1 MLKRT
6 FSTVLLLTIL
16 FLAVY
21 FGRIY
26 GVIGLATVVTT
37 LALYE
42 FYRLTSK
49 PEFGGNPRK
58 LIGLV
63 AGAAFV
69 PVIYYGASH
78 GEVTPETE
86 IAMLVPAGIV
96 VLFSF
101 YAVIRLQKNPAWRLP
116 TVIAQL
122 STGLGL
128 LYLPFMIGFF
138 ALLIGQFEN
147 EMNGVFFCLWILL
160 STKFTDVGGLLG
172 GKFFGKH
179 KLAPNVSAGKTW
191 EGVAGGVLLSMLV
204 GAGTVWG
211 LNALGVWD
219 GNPHVSGCIEL
230 NPETGKIL
238 LPGNFVFSPLA
249 GALCAIPFA
258 CLSVVS
264 DLIESVIKRQ
274 AAEKDSGATIPGM
287 GGALDLLDSLVLVA
301 PAGYCMV
308 KFVIL

>member
-26 GVIGLATVVTT
+26 GVIGLATLVTT

-42 FYRLTSK
+42 FYRLVSK
-49 PEFGGNPRK
+49 PEFGGNPRRA
-58 LIGLV
+58 IGLV
-63 AGAAFV
+63 AGAVFI
-69 PVIYYGASH
+69 PVIYYGASR
-78 GEVTPETE
+78 GEVTTGTE

-96 VLFSF
+96 ILFSI
-101 YAVIRLQKNPAWRLP
+101 YAVIRLQKNPTWRLP
-116 TVIAQL
+116 PVIAQL
-122 STGLGL
+122 STGIGL

-147 EMNGVFFCLWILL
+147 EMNGVFFCVWILL
-160 STKFTDVGGLLG
+160 ATKFTDVGGLLG
-172 GKFFGKH
+172 GKFFGRH

-204 GAGTVWG
+204 GAGTVWA
-211 LNALGVWD
+211 LNRLGVWD
-219 GNPHVSGCIEL
+219 SVGTD
-230 NPETGKIL
+230 PETGKIVL
-238 LPGNFVFSPLA
+238 SADFVFSPLT

-301 PAGYCMV
+301 PVGYCMV

>member
-6 FSTVLLLTIL
+6 FSTFLLLTIL
-16 FLAVY
+16 FCTVY

-26 GVIGLATVVTT
+26 GVIGLATLVST
-37 LALYE
+37 LALFE
-42 FYRLTSK
+42 FYRLVAK
-49 PEFGGNPRK
+49 PEFGGSPRK
-58 LIGLV
+58 IVGLV
-63 AGAAFV
+63 GGALIIPA
-69 PVIYYGASH
+69 IYYGASQ
-78 GEVTPETE
+78 GEVTSGTET
-86 IAMLVPAGIV
+86 AMLIPAGIV
-96 VLFSF
+96 ILFSI
-101 YAVIRLQKNPAWRLP
+101 YSVIRLQRNPAWRLP
-116 TVIAQL
+116 AAIAQL
-122 STGLGL
+122 STGLGV
-128 LYLPFMIGFF
+128 LYLPFMISFF

-191 EGVAGGVLLSMLV
+191 EGVVGGVLLSMLV

-211 LNALGVWD
+211 LNALGVWEL
-219 GNPHVSGCIEL
+219 GSLGSGK
-230 NPETGKIL
+230 TV
-238 LPGNFVFSPLA
+238 LPADFAFSPLT

-258 CLSVVS
+258 AMSVVS

-301 PAGYCMV
+301 PVGYCMV
-308 KFVIL
+308 KFVII

>member
-6 FSTVLLLTIL
+6 FSTILLLSIL
-16 FLAVY
+16 FCTVY
-21 FGRIY
+21 FGGIY
-26 GVIGLATVVTT
+26 GVIGLATLVST
-37 LALYE
+37 LALFE
-42 FYRLTSK
+42 FYRLVAK

-58 LIGLV
+58 FVGLV
-63 AGAAFV
+63 GGALLIPA
-69 PVIYYGASH
+69 IYYGASQ
-78 GEVTPETE
+78 GEVTTGTD
-86 IAMLVPAGIV
+86 ITMLIPAGV
-96 VLFSF
+96 VMLFSI
-101 YAVIRLQKNPAWRLP
+101 YSVIRLQKNASWRLP
-116 TVIAQL
+116 AIIGQL

-128 LYLPFMIGFF
+128 LYLPFMVSFF

-147 EMNGVFFCLWILL
+147 EMNGVFFCVWILL

-172 GKFFGKH
+172 GKLFGKH
-179 KLAPNVSAGKTW
+179 KLASNVSAGKTW

-204 GAGTVWG
+204 GAGTVWA
-211 LNALGVWD
+211 LNALGAWECASGVTD
-219 GNPHVSGCIEL
+219 GIH
-230 NPETGKIL
+230 PETGKIIL
-238 LPGNFVFSPLA
+238 SDGFAFSPLS

-258 CLSVVS
+258 ATSVVS

-301 PAGYCMV
+301 PVGYCMV

>member
-6 FSTVLLLTIL
+6 FSTFLLLTIL
-16 FLAVY
+16 FCTVY

-26 GVIGLATVVTT
+26 GVIGLATLVST
-37 LALYE
+37 LALFE
-42 FYRLTSK
+42 FYRLTAK
-49 PEFGGNPRK
+49 PEFGGHPRK
-58 LIGLV
+58 VIGLV
-63 AGAAFV
+63 GGACLIPA
-69 PVIYYGASH
+69 IYYGASR
-78 GEVTPETE
+78 GEVTSDTE
-86 IAMLVPAGIV
+86 IAMLIPAGIV
-96 VLFSF
+96 ILFSI
-101 YAVIRLQKNPAWRLP
+101 YSVVRLQKNAAWRLP
-116 TVIAQL
+116 AIVGHL

-138 ALLIGQFEN
+138 ALLIGQFDN

-160 STKFTDVGGLLG
+160 ATKFTDVGGLLA

-179 KLAPNVSAGKTW
+179 KLASNVSAGKTW
-191 EGVAGGVLLSMLV
+191 EGVVGGVLLSMLV
-204 GAGTVWG
+204 GAGTVWA

-219 GNPHVSGCIEL
+219 CAVNAADVARSFE
-230 NPETGKIL
+230 NGKIL
-238 LPGNFVFSPLA
+238 LPSDFAFSPLT

-258 CLSVVS
+258 LTSVVS

-301 PAGYCMV
+301 PVAYCMV

>member
-6 FSTVLLLTIL
+6 FSTFLLLTIL
-16 FLAVY
+16 FCTVY

-26 GVIGLATVVTT
+26 GVIGLATLVST
-37 LALYE
+37 LALFE
-42 FYRLTSK
+42 FYRLVAK
-49 PEFGGNPRK
+49 PEFGGSPRK
-58 LIGLV
+58 IVGLV
-63 AGAAFV
+63 GGTLIIPA
-69 PVIYYGASH
+69 IYYGASQ
-78 GEVTPETE
+78 GEVTSGTET
-86 IAMLVPAGIV
+86 AMLIPAGIV
-96 VLFSF
+96 ILFSI
-101 YAVIRLQKNPAWRLP
+101 YSVIRLQRNPAWRLP
-116 TVIAQL
+116 ATIAQL
-122 STGLGL
+122 STGLGV
-128 LYLPFMIGFF
+128 LYLPFMISFF

-191 EGVAGGVLLSMLV
+191 EGVVGGVLLSMLV

-211 LNALGVWD
+211 LNALGVWEL
-219 GNPHVSGCIEL
+219 GSLGSGK
-230 NPETGKIL
+230 TV
-238 LPGNFVFSPLA
+238 LPADFAFSPLT

-258 CLSVVS
+258 AMSVVS

-301 PAGYCMV
+301 PVGYCMV
-308 KFVIL
+308 KFVII

>member
-6 FSTVLLLTIL
+6 FSTFLLLTIL
-16 FLAVY
+16 FCTVY

-26 GVIGLATVVTT
+26 GVIGLATLVST
-37 LALYE
+37 LALFE
-42 FYRLTSK
+42 FYRLVAK

-58 LIGLV
+58 AVGLLGGALLIP
-63 AGAAFV
+63 A
-69 PVIYYGASH
+69 IYYGASR
-78 GEVTPETE
+78 GEVTSQTD
-86 IAMLVPAGIV
+86 IAMLIPAGIV
-96 VLFSF
+96 ILFSI
-101 YAVIRLQKNPAWRLP
+101 YSVIRLQKNAAWRLP
-116 TVIAQL
+116 VIIGQL

-128 LYLPFMIGFF
+128 LYLPFMVGFF

-147 EMNGVFFCLWILL
+147 EMNGVFFSLWILL

-172 GKFFGKH
+172 GKLFGKH
-179 KLAPNVSAGKTW
+179 KLASNVSAGKTW

-204 GAGTVWG
+204 GAGTVWA
-211 LNALGVWD
+211 LNILGVWD
-219 GNPHVSGCIEL
+219 TSSVADS
-230 NPETGKIL
+230 TKTA
-238 LPGNFVFSPLA
+238 LPADFAFSPLT

-258 CLSVVS
+258 CMSVVS

-301 PAGYCMV
+301 PVGYCMV

>member
-6 FSTVLLLTIL
+6 FSTCLLLTIL
-16 FLAVY
+16 FCTVY
-21 FGRIY
+21 FGGIY
-26 GVIGLATVVTT
+26 GVVGLATLVST
-37 LALYE
+37 LALFE
-42 FYRLTSK
+42 FYRLVAK

-58 LIGLV
+58 AVGLIG
-63 AGAAFV
+63 GAMLIPAL
-69 PVIYYGASH
+69 YYGASR
-78 GEVTPETE
+78 GEVTSGTD
-86 IAMLVPAGIV
+86 IAMLIPAGIV
-96 VLFSF
+96 ILFSI
-101 YAVIRLQKNPAWRLP
+101 YSVVRLQKNAAWRLP
-116 TVIAQL
+116 AIIGQL

-128 LYLPFMIGFF
+128 LYLPFMVGFF
-138 ALLIGQFEN
+138 ALLIGQFDN

-191 EGVAGGVLLSMLV
+191 EGVVGGVLLSLLV
-204 GAGTVWG
+204 GAGTVWA
-211 LNALGVWD
+211 LNRFGAWQGEPNL
-219 GNPHVSGCIEL
+219 SGMIGL
-230 NPETGKIL
+230 NPENGKIM
-238 LPGNFVFSPLA
+238 LPADFAFSPLA

-258 CLSVVS
+258 GMSVVS

-301 PAGYCMV
+301 PVGYCMV
-308 KFVIL
+308 KFAIL

>member
-6 FSTVLLLTIL
+6 FSTCLLLTIL

-42 FYRLTSK
+42 FYRLVGK

-58 LIGLV
+58 SVGLL
-63 AGAAFV
+63 AGAIFIPIV
-69 PVIYYGASH
+69 YFGASR
-78 GEVTPETE
+78 GEVTSGTE
-86 IAMLVPAGIV
+86 IAMLIPASIV
-96 VLFSF
+96 ILFSV
-101 YAVIRLQKNPAWRLP
+101 YAVIRLQKNPRWRLP
-116 TVIAQL
+116 NAVGQVA
-122 STGLGL
+122 TGIGL
-128 LYLPFMIGFF
+128 LYLPFMISFF
-138 ALLIGQFEN
+138 ALLIGQFAN
-147 EMNGVFFCLWILL
+147 EMNGVFFCVWILL
-160 STKFTDVGGLLG
+160 ATKFTDVGGLLG
-172 GKFFGKH
+172 GKFFGKN

-191 EGVAGGVLLSMLV
+191 EGVVGGVLLSMLV
-204 GAGTVWG
+204 GAGIVCL
-211 LNALGVWD
+211 LNSLGAWETA
-219 GNPHVSGCIEL
+219 SGTQIVEPGKVVL
-230 NPETGKIL
+230 PE
-238 LPGNFVFSPLA
+238 NFRFSPLL

-258 CLSVVS
+258 CTSVIS

-287 GGALDLLDSLVLVA
+287 GGALDLVDSLVLVA
-301 PAGYCMV
+301 PIGYCMV

>member
-6 FSTVLLLTIL
+6 FSTILLLTIL
-16 FLAVY
+16 FCTIL
-21 FGRIY
+21 FGGIY
-26 GVIGLATVVTT
+26 GVIGLATLVSA
-37 LALYE
+37 LALFE
-42 FYRLTSK
+42 FYRLVAK

-58 LIGLV
+58 IIGLV
-63 AGAAFV
+63 GGTLLI
-69 PVIYYGASH
+69 PVIYYGASR
-78 GEVTPETE
+78 GEVTFGTE
-86 IAMLVPAGIV
+86 ISMLVPAGIV
-96 VLFSF
+96 ILFSI
-101 YAVIRLQKNPAWRLP
+101 YSVIRLQKNPAWRFP
-116 TVIAQL
+116 AIVGQL

-160 STKFTDVGGLLG
+160 ATKFTDVGGLLA

-179 KLAPNVSAGKTW
+179 KLASNVSAGKTR
-191 EGVAGGVLLSMLV
+191 EGVVGGVLLSMLV
-204 GAGTVWG
+204 GAGTVWA
-211 LNALGVWD
+211 LNAFGAWD
-219 GNPHVSGCIEL
+219 CTSGIT
-230 NPETGKIL
+230 PESGKIA
-238 LPGNFVFSPLA
+238 LPADFKFSPLA

-258 CLSVVS
+258 CTSVVS

-301 PAGYCMV
+301 PVSYCIV